1 LLPLN
6 SLSEEVKPPLPAK
19 VPNAT
24 SEAARVV
31 EEAVNSATKRGT
43 PRKPAHKK
51 VEKKKL
57 FTKKKKHMPCHAH
70 ITIMSDYCFSFINH
84 CFI

>member
-1 LLPLN
+1 LLPLK
-6 SLSEEVKPPLPAK
+6 SPSEEARAPLPAK

-43 PRKPAHKK
+43 PRKSAHKK
-51 VEKKKL
+51 VKKENL
-57 FTKKKKHMPCHAH
+57 DEEKKHMPCHAH

-84 CFI
+84 CLI